1 MHHGRGGQGTTSFGG
16 GGGCSSTSMQHHH
29 HDNEGVGER
38 VGERGGNGDSE
49 SDVPLSDLEDDDD
62 EDDEDEEDEEED
74 LPYPGF
80 IPLAL
85 GCLEQHTRP
94 RSWCLRMITNPYPFQ
109 CKLFIIY
116 VLP

>member
-1 MHHGRGGQGTTSFGG
+1 MRQGTTSF
-16 GGGCSSTSMQHHH
+16 CSSQQQQQRG
-29 HDNEGVGER
+29 DEGG
-38 VGERGGNGDSE
+38 SE

-62 EDDEDEEDEEED
+62 DDEEDEEEEED

-94 RSWCLRMITNPYPFQ
+94 RSWCLRMITNPYPF
-109 CKLFIIY
+109 
-116 VLP
+116 